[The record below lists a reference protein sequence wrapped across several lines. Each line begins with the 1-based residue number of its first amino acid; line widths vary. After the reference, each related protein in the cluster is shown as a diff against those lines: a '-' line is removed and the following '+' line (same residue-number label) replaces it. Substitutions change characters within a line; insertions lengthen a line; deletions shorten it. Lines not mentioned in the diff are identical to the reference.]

1 MMEPKYQ
8 ANGANGHGMGMA
20 GNGGDGNGM
29 AMETEWED
37 WRQGECLL
45 PQLVGKFYDQQQ
57 WCDVRF
63 CLADGSVVA
72 AHKLVLAITSSV
84 FEGMFFGPLADKNLS
99 QASSWNA
106 VAKHNLCNN
115 LVCRCVLRTSSHQGS
130 RG

>member
-1 MMEPKYQ
+1 MLLMGWDRLSRLLTIAELKMMEPKYQ
-8 ANGANGHGMGMA
+8 ANGNGMGMA
-20 GNGGDGNGM
+20 GNGNGDGNGM

-99 QASSWNA
+99 QASYKIPTNF
-106 VAKHNLCNN
+106 
-115 LVCRCVLRTSSHQGS
+115 
-130 RG
+130 

>member
-1 MMEPKYQ
+1 MLLMGWDRLSRLLTIAELKMMEPKYQ
-8 ANGANGHGMGMA
+8 ANGNGMGMA
-20 GNGGDGNGM
+20 GNGNGDGNGM

-99 QASSWNA
+99 Q
-106 VAKHNLCNN
+106 VRKIDT
-115 LVCRCVLRTSSHQGS
+115 R
-130 RG
+130 